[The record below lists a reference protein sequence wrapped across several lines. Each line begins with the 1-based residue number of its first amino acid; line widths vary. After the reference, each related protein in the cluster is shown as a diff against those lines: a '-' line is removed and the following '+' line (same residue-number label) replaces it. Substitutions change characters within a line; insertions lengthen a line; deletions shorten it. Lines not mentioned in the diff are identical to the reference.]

1 MRNILSTLF
10 VLLILTSSCGLL
22 KKQSS
27 GPVNPVEKPI
37 EVNKSVEKPITI
49 SPTPAKTSA
58 EIYIDK
64 FKNIAIREMK
74 NYGIPA
80 SITLAQGIL
89 ESGSGNSRLAR
100 EANNHFGIKCT
111 SDWTGKTI
119 FEDDDKEDDCFR
131 VYKSAEE
138 SFRDHSEFLKRK
150 RYAALFELD
159 KYDYRGWASG
169 LKAAGYATNP
179 KYADL
184 LISLVERYK
193 LDRFDKGEIE
203 DFPIVKEEKVLVQNS
218 NSAAISKPEP
228 LAKKSSVMKI
238 YEVKSG
244 DTLTSLS
251 KQFMIPV
258 EDLKKLNELE
268 NTNLFPGQLLLVSK

>member
-251 KQFMIPV
+251 KQFMIAV

>member
-1 MRNILSTLF
+1 MKNTLALLF
-10 VLLILTSSCGLL
+10 VLSVLTSSCGLL
-22 KKQSS
+22 KKHNSA
-27 GPVNPVEKPI
+27 PVNPVYKPNEPVKSPEKP
-37 EVNKSVEKPITI
+37 NTI
-49 SPTPAKTSA
+49 SPSSTKTSA
-58 EIYIDK
+58 EIYVDK

-74 NYGIPA
+74 SYGIPA

-89 ESGSGNSRLAR
+89 ESGSGNSKLAR

-111 SDWTGKTI
+111 SDWTGGKI
-119 FEDDDKEDDCFR
+119 FEDDDKEDECFR

-150 RYAALFELD
+150 RYAALFELN
-159 KYDYRGWASG
+159 KNDYRGWASG

-193 LDRFDKGEIE
+193 LDRFDQADIGITTV
-203 DFPIVKEEKVLVQNS
+203 VKEEKVLSQATN
-218 NSAAISKPEP
+218 NIPKHKPVVET
-228 LAKKSSVMKI
+228 KKVTAMQI

-244 DTLTSLS
+244 DTLTSVS
-251 KQFMIPV
+251 KQFLISV
-258 EDLKKLNELE
+258 EELKILNELE
-268 NTNLFPGQLLLVSK
+268 SSSLFPGQLLLVSK

>member
-203 DFPIVKEEKVLVQNS
+203 DIPVVKEEKVQVQNS

-251 KQFMIPV
+251 KQFMIAV